1 MNSHVFKVSELD
13 EGLLK
18 FHNLEELAV
27 TANLI
32 STVHSENIPKSVKV
46 IIIEFKQYIFM

>member
-1 MNSHVFKVSELD
+1 MNYFVYQVSELD

-18 FHNLEELAV
+18 LHNLEELAV

-32 STVHSENIPKSVKV
+32 STVHSQNIPKSVKV
-46 IIIEFKQYIFM
+46 III